1 MPRSSSHGRWPRLA
15 RSLVWI
21 FQFSIWTSTTVPGR
35 HPRFVAP
42 LGSGHTQSTFTQVLK
57 RSVLNLFEEKKM
69 KRPLVFPVA
78 LALLLALPV
87 LAHRGGERGPNPPRA
102 NQGRI
107 PPPPPRRDN
116 PRSEPEPERHD
127 AGRTTGQN
135 ARSGRAQKD
144 ARCDSAYRP
153 AGSGRTSGP

>member
-35 HPRFVAP
+35 HPRCVAP

-69 KRPLVFPVA
+69 KRPLVFPGA
-78 LALLLALPV
+78 LALLLAFPA
-87 LAHRGGERGPNPPRA
+87 LAEGGGQGCRVTLDANRGRM
-102 NQGRI
+102 
-107 PPPPPRRDN
+107 
-116 PRSEPEPERHD
+116 
-127 AGRTTGQN
+127 
-135 ARSGRAQKD
+135 
-144 ARCDSAYRP
+144 RP
-153 AGSGRTSGP
+153 